1 MRSVLGKPNWP
12 SGSTP
17 ENGKKISI
25 TKPRPVLQIRH
36 PFYAMTKLP
45 PKIMRLICQLYI
57 FLFIVAGLVASQ
69 GQDGCVGCAIEDF
82 LWNGVLGGFGILRG
96 FFDEGEQEQQQKLGE
111 DIQQG
116 IDQDPLPAVQ
126 RPLEIFV
133 TSPKEC
139 EGKEAGVK
147 FIYNG
152 VLHLSHL
159 VIDRGQFQLR
169 YSYTPNYMAVI
180 RMPK

>member
-1 MRSVLGKPNWP
+1 
-12 SGSTP
+12 
-17 ENGKKISI
+17 
-25 TKPRPVLQIRH
+25 
-36 PFYAMTKLP
+36 
-45 PKIMRLICQLYI
+45 MRLICQLYF

-69 GQDGCVGCAIEDF
+69 GQDECVGCGIEDF
-82 LWNGVLGGFGILRG
+82 LWNGVLGGFGILKG
-96 FFDEGEQEQQQKLGE
+96 FFDEGGQEQQQKLGDE
-111 DIQQG
+111 NQQG
-116 IDQDPLPAVQ
+116 IDQDPSPAVQ

-152 VLHLSHL
+152 FLHLSYL
-159 VIDRGQFQLR
+159 VIDRGQLR
-169 YSYTPNYMAVI
+169 CSYTPNYMAVI